1 MSAIDRVHEF
11 LEGGL
16 SSFPWRIVISDWQD
30 RSYAI
35 GGDREHWCGQPLRI
49 RLNNERGT
57 NDLLALHGQRGLED
71 LGRCDVHLSGNPHA
85 LRLRSHA

>member
-1 MSAIDRVHEF
+1 MSAIDRAHEF

-49 RLNNERGT
+49 RFNNERGI
-57 NDLLALHGQRGLED
+57 NDLLALNGQGGPRGLCPRRR
-71 LGRCDVHLSGNPHA
+71 GHVR
-85 LRLRSHA
+85 